1 MFVISYSQLVDD
13 PFYGDFAVSYSA
25 GLRVID
31 MPHAKAV
38 VNIYSR
44 TAFVYSE

>member
-13 PFYGDFAVSYSA
+13 PFYGDFIVSYSA

-31 MPHAKAV
+31 MTYAKAV
-38 VNIYSR
+38 VNVDAR